1 MKHLI
6 PVIAFSLIL
15 GGCKVDVYESVIAPN
30 LDLQLEEAGY
40 SSEDRKSVERIG
52 KSVVKSMEDITPE
65 QEYYI
70 GRTVAANILSRY
82 RPYRNK
88 AANAYVNK
96 IGTLLTYHS
105 DLPNTYG
112 GYHFMILDSNE
123 INAFAAPGGF
133 IFVTRGMLRCTDSE
147 DAVAAVLA
155 HEIAHVTHKH
165 GMRAIKSSRWTR
177 VGTLL
182 GIEAAKRGSS
192 EEFAELVSVFE
203 ESIDDVINTLV
214 VNGYSREYEHEAD
227 TTALKML
234 SGLGYNP
241 AALPGMLRIMDR
253 RLKPGGID
261 FARTHP
267 APQQRIAGI
276 QKSLTYRST
285 TTPARQQR
293 YKQVLSGI

>member
-1 MKHLI
+1 MKPMIPLI
-6 PVIAFSLIL
+6 ALSLLL

-30 LDLQLEEAGY
+30 LDLQLEKAGY
-40 SSEDRKSVERIG
+40 SSEDRESVQRIG
-52 KSVVKSMEDITPE
+52 KSVIKSMEDITPE

-70 GRTVAANILSRY
+70 GRTVAANIFSRY
-82 RPYRNK
+82 RPYQDK
-88 AANAYVNK
+88 MAQAYINK

-112 GYHFMILDSNE
+112 GYHFMILDSDE

-165 GMRAIKSSRWTR
+165 GLQAIKSSRWTR

-182 GIEAAKRGSS
+182 GVEAVKRGSS
-192 EEFAELVSVFE
+192 EEFAELVSIFE

-214 VNGYSREYEHEAD
+214 VNGYSREFELEAD
-227 TTALKML
+227 KTALQML
-234 SGLGYNP
+234 QGLGYNP
-241 AALPGMLRIMDR
+241 AALADMLRIMER
-253 RLKPGGID
+253 RIKPGGMD

-276 QKSLTYRST
+276 QSSLTYRST
-285 TTPARQQR
+285 TTLSRQQR
-293 YKQVLSGI
+293 YERVLGGI